1 MSSGVYPISTQIRN
15 ALTRPSLAVRIRTR
29 MNRAWLD
36 QAIAEGA
43 DPTSSPELALR
54 AAQLTSH
61 AGRLRLAEGVA
72 RLLDGATESG
82 DSRNTP
88 RRSQAEI
95 WNSAE
100 DLLRVALRLQAQWQP
115 ITPRGA
121 AKTAELLR
129 AVAGPDGGS
138 RVNLRA
144 AARSTRRLVDPPAV
158 VEHELAKA
166 A

>member
-1 MSSGVYPISTQIRN
+1 VG
-15 ALTRPSLAVRIRTR
+15 
-29 MNRAWLD
+29 RAWLD
-36 QAIAEGA
+36 QALAEGA
-43 DPTSSPELALR
+43 DPTSTPELALR

-72 RLLDGATESG
+72 RLLDGATQPEGSA
-82 DSRNTP
+82 SSP
-88 RRSQAEI
+88 QLSQGEI
-95 WNSAE
+95 WSSAD

-129 AVAGPDGGS
+129 AAAGPGGEARIHLKS
-138 RVNLRA
+138 
-144 AARSTRRLVDPPAV
+144 AARCARLLVDPPAG
-158 VEHELAKA
+158 VERDLAKA